1 MARHGKHQP
10 LGQPDALSLL
20 KADHDKVLKLFHDL
34 DFLQATLLQDDG
46 RKADLVE
53 RICHE
58 LTVHAALEEQA
69 FYPAIRAAADV
80 PGMLEDAQVEH
91 EAARLLIAELKSMYP
106 DDEHFGA
113 TVAVLGEETRHH
125 IEEEE
130 GALFACARSC
140 GLDLQ
145 LLGSEMLLQRRR
157 LNSEARLGGAPLN
170 GTRFESFV
178 DLGWGPHAA
187 S

>member
-1 MARHGKHQP
+1 MSRQGKQI
-10 LGQPDALSLL
+10 GPDALSLL

-69 FYPAIRAAADV
+69 FYPALRATVV
-80 PGMLEDAQVEH
+80 PPALLDDAQVEH
-91 EAARLLIAELKSMYP
+91 EGARLLIAELKAMFP
-106 DDEHFGA
+106 DDEQFGA
-113 TVAVLGEETRHH
+113 TLAVLGEETRHH

-130 GALFACARSC
+130 GALFDCARSC

-145 LLGSEMLLQRRR
+145 LLGGELIARRR
-157 LNSEARLGGAPLN
+157 ELQAGAGLLGAPLN
-170 GTRFESFV
+170 GSQHDAAV
-178 DLGWGPHAA
+178 HHGWGPGRSH
-187 S
+187 